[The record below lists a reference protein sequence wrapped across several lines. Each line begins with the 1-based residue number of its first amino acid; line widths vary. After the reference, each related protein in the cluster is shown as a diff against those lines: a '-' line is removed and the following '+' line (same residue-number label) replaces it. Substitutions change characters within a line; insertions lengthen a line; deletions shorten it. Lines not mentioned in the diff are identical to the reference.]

1 MDRRPALLLL
11 AVLGAGVFLA
21 GLELMVTAVALPSIL
36 GDLADPNGP
45 SAWIELRKASWII
58 NGYLLVYILTMPLA
72 GRLADLWGAR
82 RLFIGA
88 LVVFVTGSAL
98 AGASQNLDQLIAARL
113 VQAVGGGVLVP
124 VGTAAASHL
133 FGGAMRP
140 RALGVIGALTFLG
153 MAAGPLVGSLILA
166 SVHPEGALA
175 AAGAGPND
183 PLTAVLVPAWRWV
196 FYLNVPIG
204 LVALVLG
211 WAASA
216 GWETPRRA
224 GRVDARGAALFGL
237 ALVAGLVGLT
247 LLGSRQLAGS
257 AADPGLV
264 TLGLLAIAAIASAV
278 GVVRGLRVHDPFLD
292 PRLFAS
298 RTFSSAALVSLLTG
312 YGFATAIIGGAVFVD
327 RVLYGG
333 PAEQRVALGA
343 LAGATALGA
352 LVSGFAVRFIS
363 LRAVTLAGLAL
374 SIGGFA
380 AMASWTAA
388 TTIGAVALALA
399 AYGFGFGLTVT
410 PRSTAAVE
418 AAGRRAFGVASAV
431 VTVARMIGMAVG
443 LAILT
448 AYGSTTIDRIAGEV
462 YATPDAYKA
471 VIPAALR
478 NRPLKD
484 PFVVDALEA
493 MGVARGG
500 RDHGR
505 PVRRRGRGHPGRGP
519 AVAGAGRPAGA
530 YAASRRARRR
540 RTRRR
545 WPRPIRTRPR
555 PLNRRTTQLP
565 RPKAA
570 SPSKPASPSSR
581 PRYPSSRPARSGWR
595 PWSATPCRSPRAPR
609 R

>member
-1 MDRRPALLLL
+1 MDRRPALVLLV
-11 AVLGAGVFLA
+11 VLGTGVFLA

-36 GDLADPNGP
+36 ADLADPNGA

-98 AGASQNLDQLIAARL
+98 AGAAQDLDQLIAARL
-113 VQAVGGGVLVP
+113 IQAIGGGVLVP

-133 FGGAMRP
+133 FSGTARP

-153 MAAGPLVGSLILA
+153 MAAGPLVGAAVLG
-166 SVHPEGALA
+166 SVHAEGALDA
-175 AAGAGPND
+175 VGTGPGD
-183 PLTAVLVPAWRWV
+183 PLEAVLSPAWRWV

-204 LVALVLG
+204 LVSLILA

-216 GWETPRRA
+216 GWETPRRP
-224 GRVDARGAALFGL
+224 GRVDARGAAWFGL

-247 LLGSRQLAGS
+247 LLGTRQLAGS
-257 AADPGLV
+257 FADPGVV
-264 TLGLLAIAAIASAV
+264 TFGLLTVAAIASAIA
-278 GVVRGLRVHDPFLD
+278 VVRGLRVHDPFLD
-292 PRLFAS
+292 PRLFGSPA
-298 RTFSSAALVSLLTG
+298 FSSAALVSLLTG

-333 PAEQRVALGA
+333 PDQQRLALGA

-352 LVSGFAVRFIS
+352 LASGFMVRVVS
-363 LRAVTLAGLAL
+363 LRLVTLAGLVL
-374 SIGGFA
+374 SVAGFA
-380 AMASWTAA
+380 TMASWTAD
-388 TTIGAVALALA
+388 TPIGTVSLALG

-448 AYGSTTIDRIAGEV
+448 AYGSTTIDRIAADI
-462 YATPDAYKA
+462 YATPDAFRR
-471 VIPAALR
+471 VIPEGLR
-478 NRPLKD
+478 DRPLKD

-493 MGVARGG
+493 WASREAAAIMVGLFVVAGVVTVLAVPPSLALGG
-500 RDHGR
+500 RRD
-505 PVRRRGRGHPGRGP
+505 
-519 AVAGAGRPAGA
+519 
-530 YAASRRARRR
+530 RRARM
-540 RTRRR
+540 
-545 WPRPIRTRPR
+545 
-555 PLNRRTTQLP
+555 LLP
-565 RPKAA
+565 DAPAA
-570 SPSKPASPSSR
+570 EGPDIDGLDPAE
-581 PRYPSSRPARSGWR
+581 SGL
-595 PWSATPCRSPRAPR
+595 AL
-609 R
+609 